1 MWQLRKLQLNA
12 RLRQP
17 NARCLAQGN
26 SPRRVAVL
34 LSVEVGFTPK
44 SLHQSAQLRKS
55 KSRSQPTA
63 EMSAKLLSADWSP
76 REVSGFYS
84 VVRHEQR
91 LQMWTATPNTGLP
104 ATHSRTQVSAT
115 LTVEHRTGISIPT
128 WLTGTKLVVSG
139 SMSDTPPR
147 KTKCWVRQHCSENP

>member
-26 SPRRVAVL
+26 SPKRVAVL
-34 LSVEVGFTPK
+34 PSVEVGFTPK

-63 EMSAKLLSADWSP
+63 EMSAKLLTADRSNSRSLGLRVCGP
-76 REVSGFYS
+76 TR
-84 VVRHEQR
+84 
-91 LQMWTATPNTGLP
+91 ATTPDVDGYAKHGAPCNAL
-104 ATHSRTQVSAT
+104 THSSLGHIDHGASHWNKHPDWANPYQVERYG
-115 LTVEHRTGISIPT
+115 LNE
-128 WLTGTKLVVSG
+128 
-139 SMSDTPPR
+139 
-147 KTKCWVRQHCSENP
+147 